1 LTKSGVKF
9 KNAKSQAALRA
20 RERGAKIQVPLVG
33 GGGLLDAL
41 VILGNA
47 PGSGVKLRAEMKIE
61 EDAALFKINL
71 KVYLDPT
78 LFFPLPFSRS
88 KQLLINRLF
97 PHSAPMNSTPE
108 EATIDY
114 FYSSLQR
121 APRTVQGLPLSSN
134 PIAIEETEEERA
146 TRLRREAKGKGR
158 AIEPNGGRED
168 QEGAEDLLIRP
179 RGLKVELFPFQSRS
193 VRWMVA
199 REGARLRAPN
209 EEEENEIDETEEK
222 ERKEKLERRRKAA
235 LAKEAKKGKGKG
247 KGKGKAKKQNESS
260 ESSASEEEEEDEEHQ
275 RLVLES
281 LSTEELARIKRG
293 PLWEEVEMNTIEHD
307 GDEQKIT
314 IFLNRITGQLSQVDP
329 SQQST
334 TEPEDEPIK
343 EEDEE
348 EQIGDA
354 MEVDENGE
362 KQPLEG
368 ARVVGGIEGHG
379 LLADEVGTGK
389 TVTTISLILLR
400 KFSHSPLLFQID
412 LTLRT
417 FDADTDRQRRQLP
430 SYFNSH
436 TNANVQPTGLSLIVC
451 PTAISGQWMQE
462 LARLAPSLRVLR
474 YEVSLDPPFQL
485 LSSDRHTE
493 Y

>member
-1 LTKSGVKF
+1 
-9 KNAKSQAALRA
+9 
-20 RERGAKIQVPLVG
+20 
-33 GGGLLDAL
+33 
-41 VILGNA
+41 
-47 PGSGVKLRAEMKIE
+47 
-61 EDAALFKINL
+61 
-71 KVYLDPT
+71 
-78 LFFPLPFSRS
+78 
-88 KQLLINRLF
+88 
-97 PHSAPMNSTPE
+97 MNSTPE